1 MRLSEASLVI
11 RPRPRWEAIDAGVLL
26 AGQHRRL
33 ATLAWAATSLP
44 IFALISALLWQ
55 SPSLAFLLF
64 WWLKPAFERLSLLIF
79 SQALFTEPPGLQQA
93 LKQWPGLLK
102 PQLLASL
109 TTRRL
114 SLSRSYHLP
123 VQQLEGLRGPERQR
137 RLATLGGPD
146 ASAARWLTLVG
157 MHLEMALWLGLMALF
172 YLLLPAQVAQEL
184 GWRQLLAGTQSE
196 WLWLEHLSNLFYA
209 LVLVLWG
216 PIYVACGFSLYLNR
230 RTTLEAWDIE
240 RVLRGLRQRLGGLAA
255 VVLSLV
261 AMLALPMPD
270 AMANADPTTPRL
282 LEQPLNSQAAQQGI
296 QHIVEQPPFR
306 NLDTVTRLTLGK
318 DAAQR
323 PAHSALRDWFQWLDG
338 RSLQHIARAL
348 EVLLW
353 SLLIAGVAL
362 LLWRYRDGLRTFIG
376 RRPAARAKQ
385 SPVPAQLFGLE
396 LSPQSLPDDI
406 AGHAEQL
413 WATDPRQALGLLYR
427 GLLSRLLEQHHLPLK
442 QADTEGQVLEQV
454 LRLHQPPLSDYSLQL
469 TQHWQA
475 LAYGHRLPSVG
486 AWQQLCDGWRAL
498 FDPAVRR

>member
-11 RPRPRWEAIDAGVLL
+11 RPRPRWEAIDAGLLL

-33 ATLAWAATSLP
+33 VTLAWAATSLP

-64 WWLKPAFERLSLLIF
+64 WWLKPAFERLSLFIF
-79 SQALFTEPPGLQQA
+79 SQALFAEPPSLETA
-93 LKQWPGLLK
+93 LKQWPRLLK

-137 RLATLGGPD
+137 RLATLGGAD

-172 YLLLPAQVAQEL
+172 YLLLPAQLAQEL
-184 GWRQLLAGTQSE
+184 GWRQLLASTQSE

-209 LVLVLWG
+209 LILVLWG

-230 RTTLEAWDIE
+230 RTRLEAWDIE
-240 RVLRGLRQRLGGLAA
+240 RVLRSLRQRLGGLGA
-255 VVLSLV
+255 VGVLLV
-261 AMLALPMPD
+261 AMLALPIPD
-270 AMANADPTTPRL
+270 AMAGADPTTPRL

-306 NLDTVTRLTLGK
+306 NPETVTRLTLGK
-318 DAAQR
+318 DSTQR

-338 RSLQHIARAL
+338 RSLQHIARAF
-348 EVLLW
+348 EVMLW
-353 SLLIAGVAL
+353 SLLIAAVAL
-362 LLWRYRDGLRTFIG
+362 VLWRYREWLRAFVG
-376 RRPAARAKQ
+376 RHPSVRTTQPPA
-385 SPVPAQLFGLE
+385 PAQLFGLE

-413 WATDPRQALGLLYR
+413 WATDPRQAVGLLYR

-454 LRLHQPPLSDYSLQL
+454 LRLHQPQLSDYSLQL

-475 LAYGHRLPSVG
+475 LAYGHRLPSVV
-486 AWQQLCDGWRAL
+486 AWQQLCNGWRAL
-498 FDPAVRR
+498 FDPVVRP